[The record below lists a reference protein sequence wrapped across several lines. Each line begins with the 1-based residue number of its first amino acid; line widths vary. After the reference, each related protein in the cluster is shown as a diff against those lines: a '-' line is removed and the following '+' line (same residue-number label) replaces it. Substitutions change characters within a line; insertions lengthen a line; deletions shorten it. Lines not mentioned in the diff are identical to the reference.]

1 MFHEKLKSL
10 KYEMRSLNRDLFGDL
25 PGRVKAAYEDLC
37 VKQTEAMR
45 NPHTTTFKAAS
56 DAWEHWHHISGI
68 EEQFYFQKSR
78 IQWLGLGDRN
88 SRFFHRAT
96 QSRNVRNTIRKIV
109 TADGRILTSLPE
121 IKQEAA
127 LHFETFLNGSQ
138 QSQARLSQEELSELI
153 DHQCS
158 TEEARRLMRPIQAAE
173 IKEVLLSM
181 PGNKAPGHDGFPME
195 LYKSAWPVIEK
206 DFVTAMQSFFIYG
219 FMPRSVTATLLSL
232 VPKTTDAEKMS
243 DFRPI
248 ACCNVMYKVISK
260 ILATRLKA
268 TLQKRSN

>member
-45 NPHTTTFKAAS
+45 NPHTTTFEAAS

-158 TEEARRLMRPIQAAE
+158 TEEVRRLMRPIQAAE
-173 IKEVLLSM
+173 IKRGASI
-181 PGNKAPGHDGFPME
+181 
-195 LYKSAWPVIEK
+195 YAW
-206 DFVTAMQSFFIYG
+206 
-219 FMPRSVTATLLSL
+219 
-232 VPKTTDAEKMS
+232 
-243 DFRPI
+243 
-248 ACCNVMYKVISK
+248 
-260 ILATRLKA
+260 
-268 TLQKRSN
+268 